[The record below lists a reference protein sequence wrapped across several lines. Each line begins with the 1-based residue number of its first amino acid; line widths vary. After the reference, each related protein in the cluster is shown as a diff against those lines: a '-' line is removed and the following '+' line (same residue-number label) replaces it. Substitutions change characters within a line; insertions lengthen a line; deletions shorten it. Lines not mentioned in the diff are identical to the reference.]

1 MSINLIEKQNQVIV
15 ADPDSPVA
23 ILTCWTPREKVAQKL
38 GYKGFCAIGNLYNA
52 ADGIDFVIRNLLAN
66 KSIRTLIITGA
77 DNSGSGQAMMDFFRN
92 GYWEVKHPLTDK
104 PVWKINSPVEAYIGI
119 DLPERSLDALIDNI
133 SAIKIDRIAQ
143 LPSTLPVVEASS
155 LRGAWGEP
163 EHHPAP
169 DVDVLTLPSED
180 SAHVVRGKTIPET
193 YLKILHTLHQFG
205 VVGETHYD
213 SNQREILN
221 LISVVEHETWEL
233 GTDGFM
239 EAIPEYM
246 PARVRDEETLMGYI
260 DSVLLP
266 GMLEDDDSAK
276 YTYGDRIC
284 AYFGLDQLEEV
295 ITKLVK
301 EPISRSAVINLW
313 DSRTAERQGGS
324 PCLNHIWF
332 RLRDNKLHMTATIRS
347 NDMFKAWPENAYALW
362 SLQRWVRDCVTAR
375 LYKKGETNA
384 NVQMGTMTIVSQ
396 SAHTYQEDY
405 EMAKWVLDHH
415 WQDLCASER
424 YDWDKKGNFV
434 ITVEAFDRKAIVIE
448 HYAHE
453 NGPLIRRYIAADAY
467 DAMRQLSD
475 SETISTHK
483 HALYIG
489 TELQKAELALKHPEM
504 FTYVQDRD
512 LKIEK
517 VS

>member
-38 GYKGFCAIGNLYNA
+38 DYKGFCAIGNLYNA

-66 KSIRTLIITGA
+66 KTIRTLVITGA

-92 GYWEVKHPLTDK
+92 GFYLIKHPLTDK
-104 PVWKINSPVEAYIGI
+104 PVWKIKSTVEAYIGA
-119 DLPERSLDALIDNI
+119 DMNASSLNSLRGYV
-133 SAIKIDRIAQ
+133 SAIKVDRIAQ
-143 LPSTLPVVEASS
+143 LPSTLPVVAASS
-155 LRGAWGEP
+155 ERGAWGEP
-163 EHHPAP
+163 EHYPAP
-169 DVDVLTLPSED
+169 EANALVLPSEE
-180 SAHVVRGKTIPET
+180 SAHVVRGRTIPEV

-221 LISVVEHETWEL
+221 LVSVVENETWEF
-233 GTDGFM
+233 GADGFM
-239 EAIPEYM
+239 EAIPDYM
-246 PARVRDEETLMGYI
+246 PARVQDVETLSKYI

-266 GMLEDDDSAK
+266 GTLEDDDGAK

-284 AYFGLDQLEEV
+284 AYFGIDQLEEV
-295 ITKLVK
+295 IAKLVK
-301 EPISRSAVINLW
+301 EPISRSAVVNLW

-324 PCLNHIWF
+324 PCLNHIYF

-347 NDMFKAWPENAYALW
+347 NDMFKAWPENAYALR
-362 SLQRWVRDCVTAR
+362 SLQRWVRDSVTAR
-375 LYKKGETNA
+375 LYNKGETHA
-384 NVQMGTMTIVSQ
+384 NVQMGTLTVVSQ
-396 SAHTYQEDY
+396 SAHIYQEDY
-405 EMAKWVLDHH
+405 EMVEWILAHH
-415 WQDLCASER
+415 WQPLCDSER
-424 YDWDKKGNFV
+424 YEWDKKGNFV
-434 ITVEAFDRKAIVIE
+434 ITVEAFGRHRINVE
-448 HYAHE
+448 HYAYE
-453 NGPLIRRYIAADAY
+453 NGPLIRRYVAKDAY

-475 SETISTHK
+475 SETISTHR
-483 HALYIG
+483 HAIYIG
-489 TELQKAELALKHPEM
+489 TELQKAELALRYPSM

-512 LKIEK
+512 LKIEG